1 MTLEAARTEDGIRVR
16 TRILNDL
23 TGHHVP
29 TDSPL
34 RHMILVVRAYRPD
47 GTGLSLKSG
56 PVLPTWCGSGDP
68 EDGDYAGL
76 PGKVFVKLLVEA
88 WTGKS
93 PTSAYWNPTRIVA
106 DTRLRAFETDVT
118 EFLFAAPDLGDVRV
132 EAVLVYRRAFKD
144 LMELKGWNEPD
155 IVMESDSV
163 SLPGPR

>member
-1 MTLEAARTEDGIRVR
+1 MSRF
-16 TRILNDL
+16 
-23 TGHHVP
+23 P
-29 TDSPL
+29 
-34 RHMILVVRAYRPD
+34 
-47 GTGLSLKSG
+47 
-56 PVLPTWCGSGDP
+56 
-68 EDGDYAGL
+68 AGY
-76 PGKVFVKLLVEA
+76 FVKLLVEA